1 MDEMKNLLSK
11 LGASLLGQPGL
22 DDLLSLSSSTDGY
35 KRENAVRRLGM
46 LGNPLAIPYLIV
58 RANDWV
64 PQVRAAAYDA
74 LTRLLKTGN
83 GEAFVATLPQILHL
97 ESCKRD
103 DHSKLLKSVQEF
115 LLREENR
122 AALLKGLESRDN
134 KLARIVVRLLIEHK
148 LVPTTELVAKGLA
161 HSDVLVRA
169 TVVDLLRDLEG
180 DDFVS
185 LIQRAIRDPYMP
197 VRREAFQQLL
207 RSSRHQGLVAAREL
221 LFDKSASIREIAI
234 RRLLAEGE
242 PVEQVYADLLP
253 VSRDRPAIVRCVL
266 WAWGLMNSQA
276 RIEEVKQFLDS
287 SFPAARR
294 AALLSIAKLMQADA
308 APYLE
313 KALADPSPA
322 VCNEAARLISRLD
335 VAPDVETLI
344 SIATSKGLSHVARA
358 CCRVVR
364 DGSKWNWLRFILAVY
379 GVSACDIAPETF
391 SAEIDAWEWRFNR
404 SYEPTDPRQL
414 DEIVFLF
421 GTCRDRLSTE
431 RVRLLEFT
439 LRTHGNMK

>member
-22 DDLLSLSSSTDGY
+22 DDLFAMSSSTDGF

-83 GEAFVATLPQILHL
+83 GEAFVASLPQILHL
-97 ESCKRD
+97 ESCRRD
-103 DHSKLLKSVQEF
+103 DHSKLLQSVQEF
-115 LLREENR
+115 LIREENR
-122 AALLKGLESRDN
+122 TALLNGLESRDS
-134 KLARIVVRLLIEHK
+134 KLARTVVRLLVEHK
-148 LVPTTELVAKGLA
+148 LVATKELVTKGLA
-161 HSDVLVRA
+161 HSDVLVRS

-180 DDFVS
+180 DDFES
-185 LIQRAIRDPYMP
+185 LVQEAMRDPYMP

-207 RSSRHQGLVAAREL
+207 QSSRPQGLVTAREL
-221 LFDKSASIREIAI
+221 LFDRSASIREIAV
-234 RRLLAEGE
+234 RQLLAEGE
-242 PVEQVYADLLP
+242 PVEQIYASALAGN
-253 VSRDRPAIVRCVL
+253 RDRLAIVRCVL
-266 WAWGLMNSQA
+266 WAWGLMNSRA
-276 RIEEVKQFLDS
+276 RIETVKEFLDS
-287 SFPAARR
+287 RFSTARR
-294 AALLSIAKLMQADA
+294 AALTSISKLLRADA

-313 KALADPSPA
+313 RSLADPSPA
-322 VCNEAARLISRLD
+322 VCNEAARLISRFD

-344 SIATSKGLSHVARA
+344 VIAKSKGPSHVARA

-364 DGSKWNWLRFILAVY
+364 AGSKWSWLRFILAVY
-379 GVSACDIAPETF
+379 GGLACETAAEEF
-391 SAEIDAWEWRFNR
+391 TSEIDAWEWRFNR

-414 DEIVFLF
+414 EEIVRLF
-421 GTCRDRLSTE
+421 GIYRDRLSKE

-439 LRTHGNMK
+439 LRTHGAKL